1 MPEWSLP
8 APRESGSGAGRSAQY
23 ALIKFLDLLIRR
35 EWRSTGIGLGNVV
48 ELRVAGRRSGRYRS
62 VLLTLLREGERWF
75 LGHPNGDV
83 AWTLNLE
90 AAGTADSSSPG
101 PCRSRSV
108 LVDSPARPRCA
119 DAPLRPA
126 PVPATSS
133 TGPPARHIRAVGV
146 YFEVDRS
153 PDRRRHGAAPPS

>member
-1 MPEWSLP
+1 M
-8 APRESGSGAGRSAQY
+8 Y
-23 ALIKFLDLLIRR
+23 AVIGFLDPLVRR

-90 AAGTADSSSPG
+90 AAGTADLKFTRTVPIPIIARRLSGAERDVPMRLFHQHPFPG
-101 PCRSRSV
+101 N
-108 LVDSPARPRCA
+108 LVYRAARA
-119 DAPLRPA
+119 
-126 PVPATSS
+126 
-133 TGPPARHIRAVGV
+133 HIRAVGV
-146 YFEVDRS
+146 YFEIDRI
-153 PDRRRHGAAPPS
+153 D